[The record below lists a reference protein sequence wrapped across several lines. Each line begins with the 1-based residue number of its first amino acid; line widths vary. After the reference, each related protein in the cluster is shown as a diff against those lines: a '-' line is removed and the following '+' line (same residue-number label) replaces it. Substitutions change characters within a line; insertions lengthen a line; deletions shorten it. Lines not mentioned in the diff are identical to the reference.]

1 VASRLSTIPREQLP
15 EDQRRFHDAVKAIRR
30 RPISGPFIVLLNSS
44 PDLAARFAHLGHYFH
59 ARGQADESI
68 LSLRVRT
75 FTALIGS
82 RALDAPYEWS
92 AWVGWAVDAG
102 VPQETVDAIRER
114 RAPQDLTVEDA
125 LVLDF
130 CTQLLTGNHRVRD
143 ATCKTALDHFG
154 VQGLVELVVTL
165 GYFAMIAFPLN
176 AFEMEMS
183 AEQKGMR
190 KSFEPLRIGAHAEQ
204 PSSRGSAAVSA
215 HARRDGAS
223 ARIPRV
229 IKHADMPP
237 AAQHY
242 FDRIIRTR
250 GRVSGPFQVLLNSPD
265 VADRVAT
272 VGDFLLFHAVLPPPV
287 KTLSWL
293 VSAREFDCDYEWA
306 VASSHA
312 QKAGIDDALI
322 HAIRDRQPLPGL
334 SEEQRILVDFC
345 HQLLRGNH
353 HVSEATYRAAVERFG
368 VGATVQ
374 IAATVGYFAMLAL
387 LLNAFEVDPQPG
399 ESEPSL

>member
-1 VASRLSTIPREQLP
+1 MSTIPREQLP
-15 EDQRRFHDAVKAIRR
+15 EDQRRFYDAVKAIRR
-30 RPISGPFIVLLNSS
+30 RPVSGPFITLLNSS

-82 RALDAPYEWS
+82 RALDAAYEWS
-92 AWVGWAVDAG
+92 AWVGWAVEAG

-114 RAPQDLTVEDA
+114 KAPQKLTSEEA

-130 CTQLLTGNHRVRD
+130 CTQLMTGDYHVHD
-143 ATCKTALDHFG
+143 ATYKTALDHFG
-154 VQGLVELVVTL
+154 SQGLVELVATL

-190 KSFEPLRIGAHAEQ
+190 KAFEPLPIGEHVEQ
-204 PSSRGSAAVSA
+204 PSSGGSAPVSA
-215 HARRDGAS
+215 PTRREGAS
-223 ARIPRV
+223 SRIPRV
-229 IKHADMPP
+229 VKHADMPP

-272 VGDFLLFHAVLPPPV
+272 VGDFLLFHTVLPPPV
-287 KTLSWL
+287 KTPTWL
-293 VSAREFDCDYEWA
+293 IAAREFDCDYEWA
-306 VASSHA
+306 MALTHA
-312 QKAGIDDALI
+312 QKAGVDDALI
-322 HAIRDRQPLPGL
+322 HAIRNRRELTGL
-334 SEEQRILVDFC
+334 SEEQKILVDFC

-353 HVSEATYRAAVERFG
+353 HVSDASYRATIEHFG
-368 VGATVQ
+368 VAATVQ
-374 IAATVGYFAMLAL
+374 IAASVGYFVMQAF
-387 LLNAFEVDPQPG
+387 LLNAFEVDPQAEEFG
-399 ESEPSL
+399 ALL